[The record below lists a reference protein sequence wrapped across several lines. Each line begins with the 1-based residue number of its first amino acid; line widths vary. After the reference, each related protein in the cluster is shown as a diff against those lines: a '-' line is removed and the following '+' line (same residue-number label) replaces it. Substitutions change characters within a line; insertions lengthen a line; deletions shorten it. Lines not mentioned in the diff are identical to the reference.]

1 MRNPQIGDATAD
13 STYTRLL
20 TRLASAAS
28 NKYLSCRNGL
38 KRERERGRGR
48 EREGERKEE
57 KKGVKQRET
66 NCNLAR
72 ITQAIPTTVHHSP
85 VHVLTQMYM
94 QLVSYWYVYTVTNR
108 DNVDFPTC
116 VILYCVCT
124 QLCVALT
131 LLVQ

>member
-38 KRERERGRGR
+38 ER
-48 EREGERKEE
+48 EREGGRKEE
-57 KKGVKQRET
+57 RKGVKQRET
-66 NCNLAR
+66 NCNLTR
-72 ITQAIPTTVHHSP
+72 ITQAIPITVHHSP

-94 QLVSYWYVYTVTNR
+94 QLVSYWHAYTETNR